1 MVALSL
7 EQEKKQHM
15 AQFATSLPKIIVNT
29 HNNITHILAHTF
41 NAHNIHSCRL
51 TEFNTTA
58 VMQALDRGYLYTTAS
73 ASRATCNA
81 YIDRKFSKSR

>member
-7 EQEKKQHM
+7 EQEIKQHM

-29 HNNITHILAHTF
+29 HNITHILVHTF

-51 TEFNTTA
+51 TEFNMTA

-73 ASRATCNA
+73 ASRAACNA